1 VTMRLLF
8 AEDEKA
14 IADHVLNSL
23 SDAGFEV
30 QHVDNGPDA
39 WELGGESKFDA
50 IILDLGLPGLDGM
63 TLLKRWRREGV
74 ETPVI
79 VVTARGS
86 WMERVDGFDAGADD
100 YLPKPFRTEELIARI
115 KALIRRAGP
124 RSAGRLSN
132 GRVQFDEN
140 SMSAKLD
147 GKPLDLSPLEAK
159 ALQYLLARCGKIIS
173 PGELAENVQGRSD
186 EVGNNAVEA
195 MITRLRKKLG
205 VDIILTRRGF
215 GYYIPEHLQ

>member
-1 VTMRLLF
+1 MTMRLLF

-14 IADHVLNSL
+14 IADHVMISL
-23 SDAGFEV
+23 TDVGFEV

-39 WELGGESKFDA
+39 WELGGEGNFDA
-50 IILDLGLPGLDGM
+50 IVLDLGLPGLDGM

-86 WMERVDGFDAGADD
+86 WMERVDGFEAGADD

-115 KALIRRAGP
+115 RALIRRAGP
-124 RSAGRLSN
+124 KNIGRLSN
-132 GRVQFDEN
+132 GSLQFDEN

-147 GKPLDLSPLEAK
+147 GKPLELSPLEAK
-159 ALQYLLARCGKIIS
+159 ALQYLLVRCGKVVS

-205 VDIILTRRGF
+205 ADIILTRRGF
-215 GYYIPEHLQ
+215 GYYIPEQQQ